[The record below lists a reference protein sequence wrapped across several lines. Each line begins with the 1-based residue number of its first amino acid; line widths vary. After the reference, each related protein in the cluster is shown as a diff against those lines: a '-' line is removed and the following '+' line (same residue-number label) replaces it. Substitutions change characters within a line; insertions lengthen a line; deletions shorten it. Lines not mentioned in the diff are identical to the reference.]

1 MELTKTVKDKTFDN
15 YFTEVDHCESISED
29 RPGSMR
35 LFYLN
40 VRSGRI
46 KISDLEKFTMLNIGR
61 YVFSRAKQEQY
72 EKAGNLDAVMQQA
85 LRIMRKRGA
94 ADTKDTGNELGE
106 IMIYAFLEEKLK
118 AHKLLSKIELSTDA
132 AQYESEADGIHF
144 LCSDGASG
152 SYNQMVFGASNIVGD
167 VKDAINQAFEI
178 INTSVDQTKRLIMA
192 IKNDG
197 LCYPKV
203 KDGYF
208 RHDVVLEFL
217 KKLSNVFQWK
227 IYESSTLG
235 KDSLLSWY
243 AVILCEWM
251 EGNGLNYIMRA
262 ALKHHR
268 DKPDDFWI
276 NRYTKGVYDDTS
288 LIHRNIVFADT
299 LEVIENIVLFS
310 ISNYFLRFSNEFRRI
325 KGDDELDANNWYEY
339 VEYGTTN
346 PLTIL
351 LQRNGFSRESA
362 RFIKENPEYVVKDGS
377 TGKLKLKASL
387 SKCGRTSV
395 ENEVEYIRQN
405 VPGIFVDEEG

>member
-1 MELTKTVKDKTFDN
+1 MELTKTVKDITFDD
-15 YFTEVDHCESISED
+15 YFTEVDHSESISED

-40 VRSGRI
+40 VRSGKI
-46 KISDLEKFTMLNIGR
+46 KIADLEKFTMLNIGR

-94 ADTKDTGNELGE
+94 ADAKGTGNELGE

-118 AHKLLSKIELSTDA
+118 AYKLLSKIELSTDA
-132 AQYESEADGIHF
+132 AQYLSEADGIHF
-144 LCSDGASG
+144 LCSDGTSG
-152 SYNQMVFGASNIVGD
+152 SYNQMVFGASNIVGEI
-167 VKDAINQAFEI
+167 KDAIDQAFEI
-178 INTSVDQTKRLIMA
+178 IKKISAHEDDEVYMIEKTVLDRFYDEDDLAVLKEYVVPEEGKKAKYAISYGVFLGYNFGILPSGRSDDELLDIMQEKLEQDA
-192 IKNDG
+192 QQHAAYISQKIKDCG
-197 LCYPKV
+197 LEN
-203 KDGYF
+203 
-208 RHDVVLEFL
+208 H
-217 KKLSNVFQWK
+217 
-227 IYESSTLG
+227 
-235 KDSLLSWY
+235 
-243 AVILCEWM
+243 
-251 EGNGLNYIMRA
+251 
-262 ALKHHR
+262 
-268 DKPDDFWI
+268 
-276 NRYTKGVYDDTS
+276 TS

-299 LEVIENIVLFS
+299 LEVIENVILFS

-339 VEYGTTN
+339 VEYSTTN

-405 VPGIFVDEEG
+405 VPGIFVGEEE